1 MEVLLIISVLLIF
14 ASAFFVA
21 AEYSL
26 VSSRRSKIESLSRKG
41 NRIAQKFLGSLDHL
55 GRMVAV
61 CQVGITMV
69 GIASGVLIEPMM
81 SEVMTHAIGK
91 PVDERLAGA
100 CAFLVVSFVLVEL
113 GELVPKYATLR
124 NPERT
129 ALALYRPLRV
139 IERVFFPLTWLAE
152 TTAQSILK
160 LFGAKPISAEK
171 SQISKEEL
179 VLMIQSG
186 GDLESE
192 TAQVVAKAFRLDA
205 LDAQDVMIHR
215 LDVTWVAAESTYD
228 EAIEAFAKSPFTRLP
243 VCQGDLD
250 DVIGLLYVH
259 DVLRAKDDPK
269 FDLKKLARPL
279 IAVPENLT
287 LDRMLATMREQKVQF
302 VLVVDEYG
310 GTSGIV
316 TMEDLVEEIFG
327 EMDDQLEGEQPNVK
341 LIGKGRV
348 SARAELRVDEL
359 FNDLGIQTPTHLQTE
374 TLAGLVVSEM
384 ERIPKLGDKVSVEFG
399 VIRVDNMA
407 RRRITRV
414 SIFLKPEFQPSVHQ
428 DLD

>member
-1 MEVLLIISVLLIF
+1 MEVLFLSGFFLLL

-26 VSSRRSKIESLSRKG
+26 VSSRRSKIEALSRKG

-69 GIASGVLIEPMM
+69 GIATGILIEPML
-81 SEVMTHAIGK
+81 SEALTRAIGK
-91 PVDERLAGA
+91 PVDSRIAGILS
-100 CAFLVVSFVLVEL
+100 FLLVSFILVEL

-129 ALALYRPLRV
+129 ALFLYRPLRL
-139 IERVFFPLTWLAE
+139 IERIFLPLTWLAE
-152 TTAQSILK
+152 STAQSILK

-215 LDVTWVAAESTYD
+215 LDVTWVSVEATYE
-228 EAIEAFAKSPFTRLP
+228 EAIDAFAKSPFTRLP
-243 VCQGDLD
+243 VCKGDLD
-250 DVIGLLYVH
+250 EVVGLLYVH
-259 DVLRAKDDPK
+259 DLLRGKDTQP
-269 FDLKKLARPL
+269 FHLKKLARPL

-287 LDRMLATMREQKVQF
+287 LDRILATMREQKVQF

-316 TMEDLVEEIFG
+316 TIEDLVEEIFG
-327 EMDDQLEGEQPNVK
+327 ELDDQMEGEQPSVK
-341 LIGKGRV
+341 VLGKGRV

-359 FNDLGIQTPTHLQTE
+359 FNDLGIQAETAIQTE
-374 TLAGLVVSEM
+374 TLAGLVVDRM
-384 ERIPKLGDKVSVEFG
+384 ERIPKLGDKVTVEFG

-407 RRRITRV
+407 RRRVTRV
-414 SIFLKPEFQPSVHQ
+414 SVFLKPEFQPKFLKS
-428 DLD
+428 DG

>member
-1 MEVLLIISVLLIF
+1 MDFFLVISLLLVF

-26 VSSRRSKIESLSRKG
+26 VSSRRSRIESLSRKG
-41 NRIAQKFLGSLDHL
+41 NRTAKSFLHSLDQL

-69 GIASGVLIEPMM
+69 GIASGIFIEPYL
-81 SEVMTHAIGK
+81 SQA
-91 PVDERLAGA
+91 LAGWFGITVNKHLVETA
-100 CAFLVVSFVLVEL
+100 SFLIVSFVLVEL

-129 ALALYRPLRV
+129 ALALYRPLRI
-139 IERVFFPLTWLAE
+139 IESIFFPLTWLAE
-152 TTAQSILK
+152 SAAQGILRI
-160 LFGAKPISAEK
+160 FGAKPASAEK

-186 GDLESE
+186 GDLQSE
-192 TAQVVAKAFRLDA
+192 TAHVVARALRLDA
-205 LDAQDVMIHR
+205 LDARDVMIHR
-215 LDVTWVAAESTYD
+215 LDVKWLSESATFE
-228 EAIEAFAKSPFTRLP
+228 EAVGAFAKFPYTRLP
-243 VCQGDLD
+243 VCQSDLD
-250 DVIGLLYVH
+250 SVLGLVYVH
-259 DVLRAKDDPK
+259 DVLRARNDEK
-269 FDLKKLARPL
+269 FDLKKLTKPAVV
-279 IAVPENLT
+279 VPENLT
-287 LDRMLATMREQKVQF
+287 LDRILAMMRESKNQM

-316 TMEDLVEEIFG
+316 TIEDLVEEIFG
-327 EMDDQLEGEQPNVK
+327 ELDDQLEAEQPTVK
-341 LIGKGRV
+341 MLGKGRI

-359 FNDLGIQTPTHLQTE
+359 LDELGIEAPTQVSTE
-374 TLAGLVVSEM
+374 TLAGLVTDQL

-407 RRRITRV
+407 KRRITRV
-414 SIFLKPEFQPSVHQ
+414 SVFLRPEFQPKGTRT
-428 DLD
+428 DL